1 MWREIIHVCAVV
13 CALPR
18 PWYCAAIHVVRA
30 LVRLHVSSD
39 TCGPGVRV
47 DAGTPIVVDAAN
59 VNMKQPS
66 ACVCSAE
73 CKYILRPG
81 GGSCS
86 GACAAYP
93 CFSVSMLLSICPSS
107 FRLNIFLC
115 LQGKDQRKIDT
126 STGSP
131 QPRSWFLQTYGHL
144 SSWKDSLPEPRGRM
158 WKLDAS
164 GISRSYDQFK
174 HMYTDPKTALIEW
187 TLSAP
192 VPDIPPIVSFGLA
205 INFPP
210 GSQHMTA
217 AMIAA
222 SPDSR
227 VQKKGDTALMCRWI
241 IMELVGLGYVAIVT
255 APYLDQLGVDGV
267 PFKRANILMRDPNQD
282 PILSF
287 VHLVSGYA
295 IFFFSKYVAAPL
307 VFLVFFRF
315 CGEIVR

>member
-1 MWREIIHVCAVV
+1 MLGHLSWFN
-13 CALPR
+13 
-18 PWYCAAIHVVRA
+18 
-30 LVRLHVSSD
+30 
-39 TCGPGVRV
+39 
-47 DAGTPIVVDAAN
+47 AAN
-59 VNMKQPS
+59 AHLKQPS

-73 CKYILRPG
+73 RKYILRPG

-86 GACAAYP
+86 GACSGACAAYP
-93 CFSVSMLLSICPSS
+93 CLSVRMLLSICPSS

-115 LQGKDQRKIDT
+115 LQGKDQRKIDAP
-126 STGSP
+126 TGSP
-131 QPRSWFLQTYGHL
+131 QTRSWFLQTYGHL

-164 GISRSYDQFK
+164 GISRNYDQFK
-174 HMYTDPKTALIEW
+174 NIYADPKTALIEW

-192 VPDIPPIVSFGLA
+192 VPDIPPIFSFGLA

-217 AMIAA
+217 AMISA
-222 SPDSR
+222 SPESR
-227 VQKKGDTALMCRWI
+227 VQKKGDTSLMCWWI
-241 IMELVGLGYVAIVT
+241 IMELAGLGYVAIVT

-295 IFFFSKYVAAPL
+295 IFFPSKMSLPPLSCLFSF
-307 VFLVFFRF
+307 VFV
-315 CGEIVR
+315 VKS